1 MKRSAELFSASAV
14 VLSTGCAGLIGP
26 PLGLGPEW
34 DGIAGVA
41 LLVLIVAF
49 AYRPMRTL
57 LSNSRQM
64 RQNLAPKE
72 IVRERYARGEIDH
85 EQYERMMQHLS

>member
-14 VLSTGCAGLIGP
+14 ILSTGCAGPIGP
-26 PLGLGPEW
+26 PLGPGPEW
-34 DGIAGVA
+34 DGIACVV

-57 LSNSRQM
+57 LSNSRPM

-72 IVRERYARGEIDH
+72 IVKERYARGEIDH